1 MLSDLILTLGRIACR
16 TVQLGQHVCGVW
28 QGVETT
34 SDKEDDG
41 NKDPYKMLDIN
52 LDA

>member
-1 MLSDLILTLGRIACR
+1 MLCDLILTLGRRACR
-16 TVQLGQHVCGVW
+16 TVQLVQRVCGMW

-34 SDKEDDG
+34 SDKEDDS